1 MSARTTIAF
10 GALFFATLALSMAF
24 IAYRGDAMGIL
35 LAVYHLC
42 V

>member
-1 MSARTTIAF
+1 MSARTAVAF
-10 GALFFATLALSMAF
+10 GALFLAALALSMAF
-24 IAYRGDAMGIL
+24 IAYRGDAMGVL